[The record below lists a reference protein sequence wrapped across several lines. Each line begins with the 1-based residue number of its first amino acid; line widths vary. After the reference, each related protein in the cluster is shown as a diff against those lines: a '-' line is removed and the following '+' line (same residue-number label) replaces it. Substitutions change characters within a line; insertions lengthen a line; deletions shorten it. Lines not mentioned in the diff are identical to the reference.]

1 MMMVVVVDHRICL
14 LILTL
19 SLSLLSFLDALCAAE
34 VSPAMKMGMGTTE
47 SETHEIADRRSQIA
61 RPCAIEYY
69 ARTTIYYY

>member
-19 SLSLLSFLDALCAAE
+19 SLSLSLSLLSVLDALCAAE

-47 SETHEIADRRSQIA
+47 SETHEIADR
-61 RPCAIEYY
+61 
-69 ARTTIYYY
+69 TTMRN